1 MDHAPKTD
9 APPAKGKTADI
20 DRIGQSMSR
29 MRLMVGRRLVGRL
42 AIQKVAPEL
51 DISHLDVLDVVRRA
65 SLTET
70 ETTVGTVAEMMR
82 VDPSRASRVVA
93 ELVERGVLRRDVSQ
107 ADARRSI
114 VMLTPRGAELLTEV
128 RAVKLTAIADI
139 VADWPEEDAER
150 FAELFERFMDGF
162 EAVYREREKVLGQ
175 K

>member
-1 MDHAPKTD
+1 MDHAPKTA
-9 APPAKGKTADI
+9 APPPAEKTADI

-29 MRLMVGRRLVGRL
+29 MRLMIGRRLVGRL
-42 AIQKVAPEL
+42 AIQQVAPEL

-114 VMLTPRGAELLTEV
+114 VMLTPRGAELLAQV
-128 RAVKLTAIADI
+128 RTVKLSAIADI
-139 VADWPEEDAER
+139 VADWPDEDAEC
-150 FAELFERFMDGF
+150 FARLFERFMDGF
-162 EAVYREREKVLGQ
+162 EAVYQQREKSLAQ